1 MWTGT
6 RKTSISVWKVTK
18 VSFYVALLK
27 SDKTLE
33 NFSTISASERL
44 KLLRTDTKIE
54 SRITLFSLQRFKILT
69 SSVGFW
75 IFNY

>member
-33 NFSTISASERL
+33 NFSAISASERL

>member
-18 VSFYVALLK
+18 VSFYVAFLK

-33 NFSTISASERL
+33 NFSAISASERL